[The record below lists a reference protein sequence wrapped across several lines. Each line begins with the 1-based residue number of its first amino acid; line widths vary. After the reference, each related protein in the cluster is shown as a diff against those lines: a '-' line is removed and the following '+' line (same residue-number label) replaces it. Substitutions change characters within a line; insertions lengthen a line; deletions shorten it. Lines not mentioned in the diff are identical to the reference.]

1 MKKTLYEI
9 TGEALEIYQDAEMM
23 DGELTPEMEE
33 ALIIN
38 EGQLQSKGI
47 AYLEIIKQRKA
58 YIAQVDAELKRLQAL
73 KKASNRLVDNL
84 EFNLLN
90 AQNAYGDFD
99 IGLTTITTRKSESIE
114 VLDVN
119 SLPAKF
125 KTIKIVETADKKALK
140 EALKSGELIEGCSIV
155 ENKNLRIK

>member
-1 MKKTLYEI
+1 MKKTLHEI
-9 TGEALEIYQDAEMM
+9 TEDALAIYENVEEL
-23 DGELTPEMEE
+23 DGELTEEMQE

-58 YIAQVDAELKRLQAL
+58 YIAMVDAELKRLQAL

-84 EFNLLN
+84 EFNLLG
-90 AQNAYGDFD
+90 AQKAYGDFD
-99 IGLTTITTRKSESIE
+99 LGLTTITTRKSESIQ

-119 SLPAKF
+119 SLPNEF
-125 KTIKIVETADKKALK
+125 KTIKVVETADKKALK
-140 EALKSGELIEGCSIV
+140 EAIKKGAKIEGV
-155 ENKNLRIK
+155 ELVINQNLRIK

>member
-9 TGEALEIYQDAEMM
+9 TTDALEIYNNVDAL
-23 DGELTPEMEE
+23 DGELTEEMQE
-33 ALIIN
+33 ALVIN

-47 AYLEIIKQRKA
+47 AYLEIIKDRKS
-58 YIAQVDAELKRLQAL
+58 YINRVDDEIKRLQAL

-84 EFNLLN
+84 EFNLLE
-90 AQNAYGDFD
+90 AQKVYGDFEL
-99 IGLTTITTRKSESIE
+99 GLTTITTRKSESIE

-119 SLPAKF
+119 ALQKEY
-125 KTIKIVETADKKALK
+125 KVIKVTESADKKALK
-140 EALKSGELIEGCSIV
+140 EAIKSGKVIPGVELK